1 MPISVSCRYVGRAL
15 SLIRRNAD
23 FRRLFIAQLVV
34 FGGDWFVIIPLLA
47 LLAKLTGGGVW
58 GGVVLAVDTG
68 ILALLLPYAGTL
80 ADRLDRKKI
89 LVTANTVSVVASLA
103 LLLVRSSAAA
113 PVAVAGIVA
122 IATAKALYSPASQA
136 ALPNLVDPE
145 DLAVA
150 NAIAGSAWGTM
161 LVVGAS
167 LGGLIASLV
176 GAYPSFVIGAACL
189 ALAATLTMRVHRP
202 FQLARGD
209 DPPVKAVAALRE
221 ALRYIGSRPR
231 VMALVT
237 VKSAVGFG
245 NGVLAAFPILAT
257 AVFGMGPFGMGLLY
271 GARGFGA
278 LIGPLLLRGVLAHPR
293 RLLTSLA
300 ISMATYGVCYL
311 LVGFTPWFGLV
322 LVLVVIAHVAGGGNW
337 VLSNFALQT
346 EVPDSLRGRVF
357 AADMM
362 IAMVAV
368 SLSQA
373 AAGAL
378 TDQFGPQLVISVCGT
393 VTLTYAVLWRLAT
406 LRLLRQTAEQPAG

>member
-1 MPISVSCRYVGRAL
+1 MGRAL

-58 GGVVLAVDTG
+58 GGVVLAVDTS

-80 ADRLDRKKI
+80 ADRLDRRKI
-89 LVTANTVSVVASLA
+89 LVTANTISVVASLV
-103 LLLVRSSAAA
+103 LLLVRSAAAA
-113 PVAVAGIVA
+113 PIAVAGIVA
-122 IATAKALYSPASQA
+122 IAAAKALYSPASQA

-145 DLAVA
+145 DLPTA
-150 NAIAGSAWGTM
+150 NAIGGSAWGTM

-167 LGGLIASLV
+167 LGGLVAGLV

-189 ALAATLTMRVHRP
+189 AMAATLTVRVRRP
-202 FQLARGD
+202 FQAARGD
-209 DPPVKAVAALRE
+209 DPPVRAVAALRE
-221 ALRYIGSRPR
+221 ALRYIGARPR

-257 AVFGMGPFGMGLLY
+257 VVFGMGPFGMGLLY
-271 GARGFGA
+271 GARGLGA

-300 ISMATYGVCYL
+300 LSMMTYGVCYL
-311 LVGFTPWFGLV
+311 FVGLTPWFGLV
-322 LVLVVIAHVAGGGNW
+322 LVLVVIAHLAGGGNW

-378 TDQFGPQLVISVCGT
+378 TDRFGPQVVISVCGA
-393 VTLTYAVLWRLAT
+393 VTLTYGILWRLAT
-406 LRLLRQTAEQPAG
+406 VRLLRQTVEQAAG

>member
-1 MPISVSCRYVGRAL
+1 VGRAL

-58 GGVVLAVDTG
+58 GGVVLAVDTS

-80 ADRLDRKKI
+80 ADRLDRRKI
-89 LVTANTVSVVASLA
+89 LVTANTISVVASLV
-103 LLLVRSSAAA
+103 LLLVRSAAAA
-113 PVAVAGIVA
+113 PIAVAGIVA
-122 IATAKALYSPASQA
+122 IAAAKALYSPASQA

-145 DLAVA
+145 DLPTA
-150 NAIAGSAWGTM
+150 NAIGGSAWGTM

-167 LGGLIASLV
+167 LGGLVAGLV

-189 ALAATLTMRVHRP
+189 AMAATLTVRVRRP
-202 FQLARGD
+202 FQAARGD
-209 DPPVKAVAALRE
+209 DPPVRAVAALRE
-221 ALRYIGSRPR
+221 ALRYIGARPR

-257 AVFGMGPFGMGLLY
+257 VVFGMGPFGMGLLY
-271 GARGFGA
+271 GARGLGA

-300 ISMATYGVCYL
+300 LSMMTYGVCYL
-311 LVGFTPWFGLV
+311 FVGLTPWFGLV
-322 LVLVVIAHVAGGGNW
+322 LVLVVIAHLAGGGNW

-378 TDQFGPQLVISVCGT
+378 TDRFGPQVVISVCGA
-393 VTLTYAVLWRLAT
+393 VTLTYGILWRLAT
-406 LRLLRQTAEQPAG
+406 VRLLRQTVEQAAG

>member
-1 MPISVSCRYVGRAL
+1 MGRAL

-58 GGVVLAVDTG
+58 GGVVLAVDTS

-80 ADRLDRKKI
+80 ADRLDRRKI
-89 LVTANTVSVVASLA
+89 LVTANTISVVASLV
-103 LLLVRSSAAA
+103 LLLVRSAAAA
-113 PVAVAGIVA
+113 PIAVAGIVA
-122 IATAKALYSPASQA
+122 VAAAKALYSPASQA
-136 ALPNLVDPE
+136 ALPNLVGPE
-145 DLAVA
+145 DLPTA

-167 LGGLIASLV
+167 LGGLVAGLV

-189 ALAATLTMRVHRP
+189 AMAATLTVRVRRP
-202 FQLARGD
+202 FQAARGD
-209 DPPVKAVAALRE
+209 DPPVRAVAALRE
-221 ALRYIGSRPR
+221 ALRYIGARPR

-257 AVFGMGPFGMGLLY
+257 VVFGMGPFGMGLLY
-271 GARGFGA
+271 GARGLGA

-300 ISMATYGVCYL
+300 LSMMTYGVCYL
-311 LVGFTPWFGLV
+311 FVGLTPWFGMV
-322 LVLVVIAHVAGGGNW
+322 LVLVVIAHLAGGGNW

-378 TDQFGPQLVISVCGT
+378 TDRFGPQVVISVCGA
-393 VTLTYAVLWRLAT
+393 VTLMYGILWRLAT
-406 LRLLRQTAEQPAG
+406 VRLLRQTVEQAAG

>member
-1 MPISVSCRYVGRAL
+1 VGRAL

-58 GGVVLAVDTG
+58 GGVVLAVDTS

-80 ADRLDRKKI
+80 ADRLDRRKI
-89 LVTANTVSVVASLA
+89 LVTANTISVVASLV
-103 LLLVRSSAAA
+103 LLLVRSAAAA
-113 PVAVAGIVA
+113 PIAVAGIVA
-122 IATAKALYSPASQA
+122 VAAAKALYSPASQA
-136 ALPNLVDPE
+136 ALPNLVGPE
-145 DLAVA
+145 DLPTA

-167 LGGLIASLV
+167 LGGLVAGLV

-189 ALAATLTMRVHRP
+189 AMAATLTVRVRRP
-202 FQLARGD
+202 FQAARGD
-209 DPPVKAVAALRE
+209 DPPVRAVAALRE
-221 ALRYIGSRPR
+221 ALRYIGARPR

-257 AVFGMGPFGMGLLY
+257 VVFGMGPFGMGLLY
-271 GARGFGA
+271 GARGLGA

-300 ISMATYGVCYL
+300 LSMMTYGVCYL
-311 LVGFTPWFGLV
+311 FVGLTPWFGMV
-322 LVLVVIAHVAGGGNW
+322 LVLVVIAHLAGGGNW

-378 TDQFGPQLVISVCGT
+378 TDRFGPQVVISVCGA
-393 VTLTYAVLWRLAT
+393 VTLMYGILWRLAT
-406 LRLLRQTAEQPAG
+406 VRLLRQTVEQAAG